1 MTFPESYCLW
11 NDTHRKVLPY
21 LQLDSLLPPKF
32 FKKPGV
38 SSGRDYHQCLQ
49 LLSEVKTQLAEFGI
63 NDFLDLDIFL
73 WHIHEDII
81 PSSEKKQVRNKN
93 KDTTNNKDDQIS
105 LWVVRAGRKGQQEKA
120 ALQNNIIT
128 IGWNELDDLSKDFL
142 NRLQRFK
149 YGMN

>member
-1 MTFPESYCLW
+1 MSEILNMTFPESYCLW

-105 LWVVRAGRKGQQEKA
+105 LWVAK
-120 ALQNNIIT
+120 N
-128 IGWNELDDLSKDFL
+128 
-142 NRLQRFK
+142 
-149 YGMN
+149 